1 MGPMG
6 PDKCTTY
13 STLCVCVF
21 GSCGTDMDRLLFGD
35 EVCIVSF

>member
-13 STLCVCVF
+13 STLCVF
-21 GSCGTDMDRLLFGD
+21 LDLCGTDMDRLLFGY